1 MYNNNDSSNLTI
13 ANAINIDVINDN
25 NELNDSKVSRSNGN
39 EIIICPIR
47 TINGGLDIKFDNDPF
62 NITLHGIMSPDDYTN
77 AMNII
82 NNELLQCRSTNVD
95 VALLMMG
102 PILVPLIPYA
112 IRQIQFKK
120 LRRRIM
126 KRCVLEFNQQ
136 NSDLYM
142 RYDTKPKM
150 LTIMTRKQADKL
162 RRR

>member
-1 MYNNNDSSNLTI
+1 MYNNNDNSKLTV

-25 NELNDSKVSRSNGN
+25 NEVNDNKVSRSNGN

-47 TINGGLDIKFDNDPF
+47 TINGGIDIKFDNDPI
-62 NITLHGIMSPDDYTN
+62 NVTLYGIITPDDYTN

-102 PILVPLIPYA
+102 PIIVPLIPYA
-112 IRQIQFKK
+112 IRQMQFKK

-126 KRCVLEFNQQ
+126 KRCVLDFNQR

-150 LTIMTRKQADKL
+150 LSIMTRKQADKL